1 MARISY
7 VEPANAPAEVKEI
20 YEKTLKG
27 QPENFQKAM
36 AHRPKDLK
44 NFTAFF
50 ASVGRGLERRLYSL
64 VYMRVSV
71 INHCNY

>member
-7 VEPANAPAEVKEI
+7 VEAESAPAEVQEI
-20 YEKTLKG
+20 YAGVLKG
-27 QPENFQKAM
+27 QPANFQKVM
-36 AHRPKDLK
+36 AHRPRDLK

-64 VYMRVSV
+64 VYIRVSV